1 VARAVIPVVT
11 HNSLIAIALGQKLF
25 DRGINV
31 QPIIPPAVPERSARL
46 RFFLTSE
53 HTEAQIDRT
62 IQAIVEAREEI
73 GDGRSLLTLAN

>member
-1 VARAVIPVVT
+1 
-11 HNSLIAIALGQKLF
+11 
-25 DRGINV
+25 
-31 QPIIPPAVPERSARL
+31 VPERSARL